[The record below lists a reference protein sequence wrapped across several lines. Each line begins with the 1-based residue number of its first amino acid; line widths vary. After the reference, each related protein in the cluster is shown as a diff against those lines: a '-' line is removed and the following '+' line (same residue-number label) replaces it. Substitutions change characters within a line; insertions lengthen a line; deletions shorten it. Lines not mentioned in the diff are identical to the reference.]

1 MISIVYHKIK
11 EYDKKFK
18 HDKFLHVKNFEKQI
32 HFFKKKYNFIDCK
45 ELFDKKRK
53 FNNNDIFLTFDD
65 GLKIHYQFVY
75 PLLEKN
81 KINGIFYLSTLPYSD
96 EKILSVHK
104 NHIILSKIKNDIIM
118 KYLDKNLSKEF
129 IDISNL
135 NKFERLIY
143 KNQKNLDRNVEIK
156 KILNYSIKKEYRTK
170 FIDRMFKEFFPT
182 VSEKRFV
189 KKYYMSEKELKNL
202 VKAGMILG
210 SHTVSHQVLSN
221 LKFDEAKKEIN
232 ESLQYLDQFTKY
244 KTFCYPYGSKMS
256 YNKSIKDYL
265 EKKRVSFS
273 VTVTNKKIGN
283 YDLKNNR
290 QEISRFDCNNFKYG
304 NIFK

>member
-1 MISIVYHKIK
+1 MISVVYHKIK
-11 EYDKKFK
+11 KYDKKFK
-18 HDKFLHVKNFEKQI
+18 YDKFLHVKNFEKQI

-45 ELFDKKRK
+45 ELFDKKIK

-75 PLLEKN
+75 PLLKKN
-81 KINGIFYLSTLPYSD
+81 KINGIFYLSTLPYSA

-118 KYLDKNLSKEF
+118 KYIDKNLSKEF

-135 NKFERLIY
+135 NKFEKLIY
-143 KNQKNLDRNVEIK
+143 KKQKNLDQNVEIK
-156 KILNYSIKKEYRTK
+156 KILNYSIKKEYQTN
-170 FIDRMFKEFFPT
+170 FINRMFKEFFPT

-221 LKFDEAKKEIN
+221 LKFNEAKKEIN

-265 EKKRVSFS
+265 EKKKVSFS